1 MKSANPE
8 LISVINQRLSQ
19 VNAAIE
25 AACARVGRSPNEVT
39 LVTVSKRQPIELIRA
54 AYTCGLRRFGEN
66 YAEEAVAKMDA
77 LVDLADIQW
86 EMVGHIQSRKAKLI
100 ASRVVRVHSLERG
113 KLARLLDQFR
123 DPELPPLQVLMEIN
137 VSGEAS
143 KEGVPGE
150 DPARWSEILPVVDE
164 VITYP
169 RLKLT
174 GLMTMP
180 PLQVEMEANR
190 VYFRRLREL
199 QEYINAQR
207 PDLNLHELSMG
218 TSTDFPVAIEEGAT
232 IIRLG
237 EAILG
242 PRPITEEQ

>member
-1 MKSANPE
+1 MKSVNPE
-8 LISVINQRLSQ
+8 LISTISQRLNK
-19 VNAAIE
+19 VNEAIND
-25 AACARVGRSPNEVT
+25 ACARVKRNPNEVT
-39 LVTVSKRQPIELIRA
+39 LVTVSKRQPVEIIRA
-54 AYTCGLRRFGEN
+54 AYACGLRRFGEN

-77 LVDLADIQW
+77 LADLKDTQW

-137 VSGEAS
+137 ISGEAS
-143 KEGVPGE
+143 KEGLLGD
-150 DPARWSEILPVVDE
+150 DPTHWSEILPVVDE
-164 VITYP
+164 VVTYP

-190 VYFRRLREL
+190 AYFRRMREL
-199 QEYINAQR
+199 QDYINAQR

-242 PRPITEEQ
+242 PRPTTEEQ

>member
-143 KEGVPGE
+143 KEGVPGD

-199 QEYINAQR
+199 QDYINAQR

>member
-1 MKSANPE
+1 MKSVSSE
-8 LISVINQRLSQ
+8 LISVISQRLNQ
-19 VNAAIE
+19 VNEAINV
-25 AACARVGRSPNEVT
+25 ACARVRRNPNEVT
-39 LVTVSKRQPIELIRA
+39 LVTVSKRQPVELIRA
-54 AYTCGLRRFGEN
+54 AYACGLRCFGEN

-77 LVDLADIQW
+77 LADLKDIQW

-113 KLARLLDQFR
+113 KIARLLDQFR

-137 VSGEAS
+137 ISGEAS
-143 KEGVPGE
+143 KEGIPGD
-150 DPARWSEILPVVDE
+150 DPARWSEILPLVDE
-164 VITYP
+164 VLTYP

-190 VYFRRLREL
+190 AYFRRMREL
-199 QEYINAQR
+199 QDYINAQR

-242 PRPITEEQ
+242 PRPTTEEQ

>member
-1 MKSANPE
+1 MKSISSE
-8 LISVINQRLSQ
+8 LISVISQRLNK
-19 VNAAIE
+19 VNEAIND
-25 AACARVGRSPNEVT
+25 ACARVRRNPDEVT
-39 LVTVSKRQPIELIRA
+39 LVTVSKRQPVEIIRA
-54 AYTCGLRRFGEN
+54 AYACGLRRFGEN

-77 LVDLADIQW
+77 LADLKDTQW

-123 DPELPPLQVLMEIN
+123 DPDLPPLQVLMEIN
-137 VSGEAS
+137 ISGEAS
-143 KEGVPGE
+143 KEGVPGD

-164 VITYP
+164 VVTYP

-190 VYFRRLREL
+190 AYFRRMKEL
-199 QEYINAQR
+199 QDYINAQR

-242 PRPITEEQ
+242 PRPTTEEQ

>member
-1 MKSANPE
+1 MKSVSSE
-8 LISVINQRLSQ
+8 LISVISQRLNQ
-19 VNAAIE
+19 VNEAINV
-25 AACARVGRSPNEVT
+25 ACARVRRNPNEVT
-39 LVTVSKRQPIELIRA
+39 LVTVSKRQPVELIRA
-54 AYTCGLRRFGEN
+54 AYACGLRCFGEN

-77 LVDLADIQW
+77 LADLKDIQW

-123 DPELPPLQVLMEIN
+123 DPELPPLQILMEIN
-137 VSGEAS
+137 ISGEAS
-143 KEGVPGE
+143 KEGLLGD
-150 DPARWSEILPVVDE
+150 DPTHWSEILPVVDE
-164 VITYP
+164 VVTYP

-190 VYFRRLREL
+190 AYFRRMREL
-199 QEYINAQR
+199 QDYINAQR

-242 PRPITEEQ
+242 PRPTTEEQ

>member
-113 KLARLLDQFR
+113 KLARLLNQFR

-137 VSGEAS
+137 ISGEAS
-143 KEGVPGE
+143 KEGVPGD

>member
-1 MKSANPE
+1 MKSVSPQ
-8 LISVINQRLSQ
+8 LISAISQRLNK
-19 VNAAIE
+19 VNEAIND
-25 AACARVGRSPNEVT
+25 ACARVRRNPNEVT
-39 LVTVSKRQPIELIRA
+39 LVTVSKRQPVELIRA
-54 AYTCGLRRFGEN
+54 AYACGLRRFGEN

-77 LVDLADIQW
+77 LADLKDIQW

-123 DPELPPLQVLMEIN
+123 DPDLPPLQVLMEIN
-137 VSGEAS
+137 ISGEAS
-143 KEGVPGE
+143 KEGLLGD
-150 DPARWSEILPVVDE
+150 DPTHWSEILPVVDE
-164 VITYP
+164 VVTYP

-190 VYFRRLREL
+190 AYFRRMREL
-199 QEYINAQR
+199 QDYINAQR

-242 PRPITEEQ
+242 PRPTTEEQ

>member
-1 MKSANPE
+1 MKSVSPQ
-8 LISVINQRLSQ
+8 LISTISQRLNQ
-19 VNAAIE
+19 VNEAIND
-25 AACARVGRSPNEVT
+25 ACARVKRNPNEVT
-39 LVTVSKRQPIELIRA
+39 LVTVSKRQPVEIIRA
-54 AYTCGLRRFGEN
+54 AYACGLRRFGEN

-77 LVDLADIQW
+77 LGDLTDIQW

-123 DPELPPLQVLMEIN
+123 EPDLPPLQVLMEIN
-137 VSGEAS
+137 ISGEAS
-143 KEGVPGE
+143 KEGVPGD
-150 DPARWSEILPVVDE
+150 DPARWSDILPVLDE
-164 VITYP
+164 VVTYP

-190 VYFRRLREL
+190 AYFRRMREL
-199 QEYINAQR
+199 QDYINAQR

-242 PRPITEEQ
+242 PRPTTEEQ

>member
-143 KEGVPGE
+143 KEGVPGD

>member
-1 MKSANPE
+1 MKSVSPE
-8 LISVINQRLSQ
+8 FISVISQRL
-19 VNAAIE
+19 NKINEAIKG
-25 AACARVGRSPNEVT
+25 ACARVRRNPNEVT
-39 LVTVSKRQPIELIRA
+39 LVTVSKRQPVEIIRA
-54 AYTCGLRRFGEN
+54 AYACGLRRFGEN

-77 LVDLADIQW
+77 LADLPDIQW

-123 DPELPPLQVLMEIN
+123 DPDLPPLQVLMEIN
-137 VSGEAS
+137 ISGEAS
-143 KEGVPGE
+143 KEGLLGN
-150 DPARWSEILPVVDE
+150 DPARWNDILPVVDE
-164 VITYP
+164 VVTYP

-190 VYFRRLREL
+190 AYFRRMREL
-199 QEYINAQR
+199 QDYINAQR

-242 PRPITEEQ
+242 PRPTTEEQ

>member
-1 MKSANPE
+1 MKSVSPE
-8 LISVINQRLSQ
+8 LISTISQRLNQ
-19 VNAAIE
+19 VNEAIKV
-25 AACARVGRSPNEVT
+25 ACAHVRRNPNEVT
-39 LVTVSKRQPIELIRA
+39 LVTVSKRQPVEIIRA
-54 AYTCGLRRFGEN
+54 AYACGLRRFGEN

-77 LVDLADIQW
+77 LADLMDIQW

-123 DPELPPLQVLMEIN
+123 DPDLPPLQVLMEIN
-137 VSGEAS
+137 ISGEAS
-143 KEGVPGE
+143 KEGLLGD
-150 DPARWSEILPVVDE
+150 DPARWNDILPVVDE
-164 VITYP
+164 VVTYP

-190 VYFRRLREL
+190 AYFRRMREL
-199 QEYINAQR
+199 QDYINAQR

-242 PRPITEEQ
+242 PRPTTEEQ

>member
-1 MKSANPE
+1 
-8 LISVINQRLSQ
+8 
-19 VNAAIE
+19 
-25 AACARVGRSPNEVT
+25 
-39 LVTVSKRQPIELIRA
+39 
-54 AYTCGLRRFGEN
+54 
-66 YAEEAVAKMDA
+66 
-77 LVDLADIQW
+77 
-86 EMVGHIQSRKAKLI
+86 
-100 ASRVVRVHSLERG
+100 
-113 KLARLLDQFR
+113 
-123 DPELPPLQVLMEIN
+123 MEIN
-137 VSGEAS
+137 ISGEAS
-143 KEGVPGE
+143 KEGVPGD
-150 DPARWSEILPVVDE
+150 DPARWSEILPLVDE

-199 QEYINAQR
+199 QGYINAQR
-207 PDLNLHELSMG
+207 PDLNLRELSMG

>member
-1 MKSANPE
+1 MKSVSPE
-8 LISVINQRLSQ
+8 LISVISQRLNQ
-19 VNAAIE
+19 VNEAINV
-25 AACARVGRSPNEVT
+25 ACARVRRNPNEVT
-39 LVTVSKRQPIELIRA
+39 LVTVSKRQPVELIRA
-54 AYTCGLRRFGEN
+54 AYACGLRCFGEN

-77 LVDLADIQW
+77 LADLKDIQW

-137 VSGEAS
+137 ISGEAS
-143 KEGVPGE
+143 KEGIPGD
-150 DPARWSEILPVVDE
+150 DPAHWSEILPLVDE
-164 VITYP
+164 VLTYP

-190 VYFRRLREL
+190 AYFRRMREL
-199 QEYINAQR
+199 QDYINAQR

-242 PRPITEEQ
+242 PRPTTEEQ

>member
-54 AYTCGLRRFGEN
+54 AYACGLRRFGEN
-66 YAEEAVAKMDA
+66 YAEEAVVKMDA

-137 VSGEAS
+137 ISGEAS
-143 KEGVPGE
+143 KEGVPGD
-150 DPARWSEILPVVDE
+150 DPARWSEILPLVDE
-164 VITYP
+164 VTTYP

-199 QEYINAQR
+199 QDYINAQR
-207 PDLNLHELSMG
+207 PDLNLRELSMG

>member
-143 KEGVPGE
+143 KEGVPGD

-242 PRPITEEQ
+242 PRPTTEEQ

>member
-1 MKSANPE
+1 MKSVNPE
-8 LISVINQRLSQ
+8 LISTISQRLNK
-19 VNAAIE
+19 VNEAIND
-25 AACARVGRSPNEVT
+25 ACARVRRNPNEVT
-39 LVTVSKRQPIELIRA
+39 LVTVSKRQPVEIIRA
-54 AYTCGLRRFGEN
+54 AYACGLRRFGEN

-77 LVDLADIQW
+77 LADLPDIQW

-123 DPELPPLQVLMEIN
+123 DPDLPPLQVLMEIN
-137 VSGEAS
+137 ISGEAS
-143 KEGVPGE
+143 KEGLLGD
-150 DPARWSEILPVVDE
+150 DPARWNDILPVVDE
-164 VITYP
+164 VVTYP

-190 VYFRRLREL
+190 AYFRRMREL
-199 QEYINAQR
+199 QDYINAQR

-242 PRPITEEQ
+242 PRPTTEEQ

>member
-1 MKSANPE
+1 MKSVSSE
-8 LISVINQRLSQ
+8 LISVISQRLNQ
-19 VNAAIE
+19 VNEAINV
-25 AACARVGRSPNEVT
+25 ACEHVRRNPNEVT
-39 LVTVSKRQPIELIRA
+39 LVTVSKRQPVELIRA
-54 AYTCGLRRFGEN
+54 AYACGLRRFGEN

-77 LVDLADIQW
+77 LADLKDIQW

-113 KLARLLDQFR
+113 KLAHLLDQFR
-123 DPELPPLQVLMEIN
+123 DPELPPLQVLIEIN
-137 VSGEAS
+137 ISGEAS
-143 KEGVPGE
+143 KEGIPGD
-150 DPARWSEILPVVDE
+150 DPVRWSEILPLVDE
-164 VITYP
+164 VLTYP

-190 VYFRRLREL
+190 AYFRRMREL
-199 QEYINAQR
+199 QNYINAQR
-207 PDLNLHELSMG
+207 PNLNLHELSMG

-242 PRPITEEQ
+242 PRPTIEEQ